1 MAMVKKRYLL
11 TAAGFKMFLFK
22 YKDGLE
28 PIAFYDAGVHTV
40 SLTTV
45 KSLIVAGDAFNSVRF
60 MRWKVP
66 VVCIAAC
73 TSAAPSLPLLLMLCL
88 PLMHPLSNE
97 KLASVSWLATHDA
110 HKPAPRA
117 LS

>member
-66 VVCIAAC
+66 VVCLVAC
-73 TSAAPSLPLLLMLCL
+73 TP
-88 PLMHPLSNE
+88 PLSP
-97 KLASVSWLATHDA
+97 LSRCCSCSA
-110 HKPAPRA
+110 HP
-117 LS
+117 